1 MSTFNILHRPL
12 VTEKTASLDE
22 SKVVFRVDLN
32 ANKHQIR
39 DAIEAAFDVKV
50 VKVNT
55 SVVAGKAK
63 RWGRNMGKRSNWKK
77 AVITLREGDEINFYG
92 EEEGE
97 L

>member
-1 MSTFNILHRPL
+1 MIAFDILHRPL
-12 VTEKTASLDE
+12 VTEKTAALE
-22 SKVVFRVDLN
+22 ENKVVFRVDPR

-39 DAIEAAFDVKV
+39 DAVEAAFDVKV

-55 SVVAGKAK
+55 AVVAGKSK